1 MVFHSVV
8 LFCFVFFP
16 KKKVFLFFVLLFVN
30 RIDTLTRTEII
41 MMLITKCCLL
51 MIICKCGD
59 KVMLWCLDVAT
70 LRDVASWYQSADK
83 YSPFFVRGYAITK
96 SYAVLL
102 CCAKTKITIAHTI
115 SGHNN
120 CSSWNRSY
128 CSAAAAAAIVV
139 LIFYFSESRWCFD
152 AFSLTCCVAFFVVV
166 RRIGLPFRSVW
177 KRWLQL
183 NRLNVLV

>member
-1 MVFHSVV
+1 MCALANIVYSHNCLSSFFHFIRHHNDYSWFFIR
-8 LFCFVFFP
+8 LFCFFP

-83 YSPFFVRGYAITK
+83 YRPFFVRGYAITK

-128 CSAAAAAAIVV
+128 CSAA
-139 LIFYFSESRWCFD
+139 LLLLLLLCWYFIFRRAVDVSMLSRWR
-152 AFSLTCCVAFFVVV
+152 AVSPSL
-166 RRIGLPFRSVW
+166 
-177 KRWLQL
+177 
-183 NRLNVLV
+183 